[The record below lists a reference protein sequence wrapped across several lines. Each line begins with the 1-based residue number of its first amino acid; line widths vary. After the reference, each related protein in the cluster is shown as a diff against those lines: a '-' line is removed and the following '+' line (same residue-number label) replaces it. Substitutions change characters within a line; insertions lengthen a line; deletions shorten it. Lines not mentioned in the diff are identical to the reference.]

1 VFPGG
6 STSLPDV
13 LSVPVYATMVGCAV
27 LAVWAGVRALR
38 DQPVI
43 LRQLIAGA
51 VVEVL
56 ILAQGVVAAVGLA
69 RGHELVEPVTFWGYI
84 VVALLLL
91 PGAAVWALAER
102 TRWSSVVLVVAA
114 LALAVMSLRVHQLWF
129 AVGAPA

>member
-1 VFPGG
+1 M
-6 STSLPDV
+6 

-38 DQPVI
+38 DRPVI
-43 LRQLIAGA
+43 LRQLIAAG

-56 ILAQGVVAAVGLA
+56 ILSQGVVAAVGLA
-69 RGHELVEPVTFWGYI
+69 QGHELAEPVTFWGYV

-114 LALAVMSLRVHQLWF
+114 LALVAMSLRVQQLWLG
-129 AVGAPA
+129 VGPVA